1 MSQPNPATQP
11 FVGKVF
17 LAIGNGESP
26 EAFSRYCEVHE
37 MSGIGVKNDQIDVTT
52 FCSGGFKQYIP
63 GLSDG
68 SEVSF
73 TANFVMDE
81 PIQEDLMDD
90 VDDKRTRNMQVEVDG
105 DSPSSY
111 TFKLSVAM
119 LSYDFAPSVSK
130 QNTIKFTGKTTG
142 IIQRVAA

>member
-1 MSQPNPATQP
+1 MTSAAASP

-17 LAIGNGESP
+17 LAVGNGASP
-26 EAFSRYCEVHE
+26 EVFTRYCEVSE
-37 MSGIGVKNDQIDVTT
+37 ISGIGIKNEQIDVTT

-90 VDDKRTRNMQVEVDG
+90 VDDKATRDFQVQVDG
-105 DSPSSY
+105 VSPAY
-111 TFKLSVAM
+111 VFHLTLAM
-119 LSYDFAPSVSK
+119 LSYEFAPSVSK
-130 QNTIKFTGKTTG
+130 QNTIKFSGKSTGVITRTS
-142 IIQRVAA
+142 